1 MYISNFRGAT
11 HRFWV
16 YISMNSLLWTWN
28 VIVPPTKRIEFPSR
42 KKMGWKFG
50 LAYLDDS
57 ARHMCISNNL
67 SKKNNEFQLIQLG
80 ITSRKSLRYPS
91 ITFSKIP
98 RCKTKH
104 PPPFVPLVRFQKK
117 ALHNRRMSEGH
128 AALQNTWQRLKRW
141 LEQRAGQYQTKRM
154 AAMQQSDGM
163 MIQWFELI
171 SKLPPLRPKTRSQG
185 SKHVRIL
192 SPRK

>member
-42 KKMGWKFG
+42 KKIGVEIWLGILGWFSQ
-50 LAYLDDS
+50 AHVYLQQ
-57 ARHMCISNNL
+57 L
-67 SKKNNEFQLIQLG
+67 KQKNNEFQLIQLG